1 MGSFANTLFT
11 ILLGWLQGAVSAV
24 WSAFTSEKGNGF
36 LTWIGDHWILL
47 AGILCIIGLAA
58 DLGVYLMRW
67 KPLKVWKSFLFR
79 NRDEEGEPEVR
90 RKPAPAPKAYQRTFS
105 HPAEETVPEPAAEKR
120 QERYEAPDLSQWEE
134 EPSAEQPEI
143 QEQPAMVTGAG
154 YVVPAD
160 SPYRRPAVKHEP
172 VRQEPAQTDRG
183 FQRGNGAPA
192 ARRPRAEG
200 PETHGDRSGEP
211 AESIR
216 RSPAVSAEIA
226 RNRIPAKDDRPS
238 ESGISRQEEPFRNTA
253 AEQTE
258 PIQARPKRRR
268 RLNVSDL
275 FNNPEEELQEFDAPQ
290 DIIDRHKAY
299 REPVYPRGWKQNG
312 DNQHE

>member
-58 DLGVYLMRW
+58 DLGVYLVRW

-79 NRDEEGEPEVR
+79 NRDEDGEMEVR
-90 RKPAPAPKAYQRTFS
+90 KKPAPAPKAYQRTFS
-105 HPAEETVPEPAAEKR
+105 RPDEDTFPEPAAEKS
-120 QERYEAPDLSQWEE
+120 QERYETPDLSQWEA
-134 EPSAEQPEI
+134 EPAAERPERQEI
-143 QEQPAMVTGAG
+143 PEQPAMVTGAG

-160 SPYRRPAVKHEP
+160 SPYRRPAVKPEPIRPEP
-172 VRQEPAQTDRG
+172 VQTDRV
-183 FQRGNGAPA
+183 FQRSSGAPA
-192 ARRPRAEG
+192 AKSLRDIQ
-200 PETHGDRSGEP
+200 ETVP
-211 AESIR
+211 AED
-216 RSPAVSAEIA
+216 V
-226 RNRIPAKDDRPS
+226 RNRIPVQEELPS
-238 ESGISRQEEPFRNTA
+238 AGEIRRQEEPPYSNVT
-253 AEQTE
+253 EQPE
-258 PIQARPKRRR
+258 PVQIRAKRRR

-275 FNNPEEELQEFDAPQ
+275 FSNPEEELQEFDAPQ
-290 DIIDRHKAY
+290 DVIDSRKAY
-299 REPVYPRGWKQNG
+299 REPVYPRGWKQNE

>member
-79 NRDEEGEPEVR
+79 NRDEDGEPEVR

-105 HPAEETVPEPAAEKR
+105 RPAEETVPEPAAEKR

-160 SPYRRPAVKHEP
+160 SPYRRPAVKPEP
-172 VRQEPAQTDRG
+172 VRQEPPQTDRG
-183 FQRGNGAPA
+183 FRHSGAQA
-192 ARRPRAEG
+192 DRRPG
-200 PETHGDRSGEP
+200 NIQG
-211 AESIR
+211 
-216 RSPAVSAEIA
+216 AVSAENV
-226 RNRIPAKDDRPS
+226 RNPVPVQEEPS
-238 ESGISRQEEPFRNTA
+238 SPREIRRQEEPIRNDTA
-253 AEQTE
+253 EKPE
-258 PIQARPKRRR
+258 PIQARAKRRR

-275 FNNPEEELQEFDAPQ
+275 FSSPEEELQEFDAPQ
-290 DIIDRHKAY
+290 DIIDRNKAY